1 MSSLSEQVK
10 VRVDKATKAQLAV
23 EMRRQQR
30 SEGAIVRIALREYLA
45 KATRRKG
52 VPQ

>member
-1 MSSLSEQVK
+1 MSELTEVVK
-10 VRVDKATKAQLAV
+10 ARVDKATKAQLAV

-30 SEGAIVRIALREYLA
+30 SEGAIVRIALREYLS

-52 VPQ
+52 A